1 MSVMSVMPSPA
12 SRRPRGRAI
21 TALAAVD
28 SVLAVLAPVTASAA
42 APPSPVARRR
52 PPSPAAATAAPGG
65 RSYGCPDRPQRP
77 PYNGTMS
84 GAPSRAASA
93 VRSSGW
99 RCDSRSASTR
109 FS

>member
-1 MSVMSVMPSPA
+1 MSVRDVPARSASDMRPLMQPALTEPSL
-12 SRRPRGRAI
+12 SLTRQ
-21 TALAAVD
+21 
-28 SVLAVLAPVTASAA
+28 VLYAQG
-42 APPSPVARRR
+42 ARRV
-52 PPSPAAATAAPGG
+52 PA
-65 RSYGCPDRPQRP
+65 RP
-77 PYNGTMS
+77 PYRATMS

>member
-1 MSVMSVMPSPA
+1 MTLVRVKQTVYSGETAGVHGFEGFSE
-12 SRRPRGRAI
+12 RA
-21 TALAAVD
+21 AEPED
-28 SVLAVLAPVTASAA
+28 G
-42 APPSPVARRR
+42 
-52 PPSPAAATAAPGG
+52 PGAY
-65 RSYGCPDRPQRP
+65 S
-77 PYNGTMS
+77 GTMS

>member
-1 MSVMSVMPSPA
+1 MPP
-12 SRRPRGRAI
+12 PRTLLAI
-21 TALAAVD
+21 
-28 SVLAVLAPVTASAA
+28 P
-42 APPSPVARRR
+42 
-52 PPSPAAATAAPGG
+52 AAPGRFLTAYQAVGVAPGPPTG
-65 RSYGCPDRPQRP
+65 R
-77 PYNGTMS
+77 YNGTMS

>member
-1 MSVMSVMPSPA
+1 MPTLRTIPSIT
-12 SRRPRGRAI
+12 RA
-21 TALAAVD
+21 AHLARNGGPGPEVAVTD
-28 SVLAVLAPVTASAA
+28 FRNSFRSGFRSGFRAA
-42 APPSPVARRR
+42 YS
-52 PPSPAAATAAPGG
+52 
-65 RSYGCPDRPQRP
+65 
-77 PYNGTMS
+77 GTMS

>member
-1 MSVMSVMPSPA
+1 MSVRDVPARSASDMRPLMQPALTEPSLSLTRQVLDAQGA
-12 SRRPRGRAI
+12 SRGGAARGRA
-21 TALAAVD
+21 AVG
-28 SVLAVLAPVTASAA
+28 
-42 APPSPVARRR
+42 RR
-52 PPSPAAATAAPGG
+52 GG
-65 RSYGCPDRPQRP
+65 LTSCHTRLRGLYL
-77 PYNGTMS
+77 GTMS

>member
-1 MSVMSVMPSPA
+1 MSRWGSRACSA
-12 SRRPRGRAI
+12 SDMRPLCDQP
-21 TALAAVD
+21 ALAELSLSLTPGPGTVPG
-28 SVLAVLAPVTASAA
+28 PV
-42 APPSPVARRR
+42 PCPGQGRGGAR
-52 PPSPAAATAAPGG
+52 GG
-65 RSYGCPDRPQRP
+65 VRGTPLNARQS
-77 PYNGTMS
+77 GTMS